1 MYLEKLEERTG
12 QVVQNLLPVLLLIPF
27 GISWAGLF
35 CCREAFWTC

>member
-12 QVVQNLLPVLLLIPF
+12 QVVQNLLPVLVDPF